1 MRTHFFPTLLVSLTT
16 GLLLGGLL
24 GGCTSPGALAG
35 VGTTPGAPA
44 GAGTTAGTDG
54 PVLAPEQDPAVL
66 NGTYVRG
73 PLTAADWW
81 AAGMNKSDADDAAGT
96 FTFQFQ
102 DSHVRMIGEP
112 FSGETGETTVCTG
125 SYTVDRD
132 RVTVTLRHGRGC
144 GPGGEF
150 FSATFQRDMQELLFT
165 DTQAAVTRH
174 TILVE
179 GSWGVADCSSSP
191 TFWNCGSRLG

>member
-1 MRTHFFPTLLVSLTT
+1 MRTHFSPALLVSLTT
-16 GLLLGGLL
+16 GAILCGLL
-24 GGCTSPGALAG
+24 GGCTPPAAPAG
-35 VGTTPGAPA
+35 DGTTPGAPS
-44 GAGTTAGTDG
+44 GAGMTAGTDG

-102 DSHVRMIGEP
+102 DGRFRMIGEP
-112 FSGETGETTVCTG
+112 LTGETGETTVCTG

-150 FSATFQRDMQELLFT
+150 FSATFQRDIQELLFT
-165 DTQAAVTRH
+165 DFEAFVKRYK
-174 TILVE
+174 ILVE
-179 GSWGVADCSSSP
+179 GSWGVADCSSSS
-191 TFWNCGSRLG
+191 TVWNCSSRLG